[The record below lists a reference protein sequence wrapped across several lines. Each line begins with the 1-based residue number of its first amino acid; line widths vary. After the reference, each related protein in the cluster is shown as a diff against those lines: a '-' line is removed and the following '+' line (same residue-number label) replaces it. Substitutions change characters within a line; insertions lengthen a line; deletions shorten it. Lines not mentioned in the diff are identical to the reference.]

1 MGGRQVDPVRDA
13 VRGMA
18 SSLASW
24 MFALAFVSASLA
36 SGAAPAH
43 GAEPFTVKQLM
54 RTLAANK
61 ASRADFVEKKY
72 LASLDRPLESSGEL
86 VYVAPSRLE
95 KRTIKPKPEVLI
107 IDGGTLTIER
117 GGTTRS
123 ISLASFPEVS
133 AFTESIRATLAGDLA
148 ALSRDYRVEVDGSRA
163 QWRLTLLPSD
173 PQIASLVSRVTVTG
187 RNQRV
192 DAIEVLQADGN
203 RSVTTLTPTLTP
215 TIAPTLAPKAN
226 AR

>member
-1 MGGRQVDPVRDA
+1 MRA
-13 VRGMA
+13 VA
-18 SSLASW
+18 SSLL
-24 MFALAFVSASLA
+24 ALVLVFASLA
-36 SGAAPAH
+36 CSAARV
-43 GAEPFTVKQLM
+43 GEPFTARQLM
-54 RTLAANK
+54 QTLAANK

-107 IDGGTLTIER
+107 VDGDTLTIER
-117 GGTTRS
+117 NGTKRS

-133 AFTESIRATLAGDLA
+133 AFTESIRATLAGDLD
-148 ALSRDYRVEVDGSRA
+148 ALTRDYRVEVDGSAA

-173 PQIASLVSRVTVTG
+173 PKIAALVSRVTVTG
-187 RNQRV
+187 HDNRV

-203 RSVTTLTPTLTP
+203 RSVTTITPTT
-215 TIAPTLAPKAN
+215 APNLAPKAD
-226 AR
+226 APS